1 MRELDS
7 LKIAY
12 HSIKEEKLSM
22 WNANRSPELQNM
34 QVFLKCE
41 LGISECCNISRDW
54 QWICYSLHF
63 K

>member
-12 HSIKEEKLSM
+12 HSIKDEKLSM
-22 WNANRSPELQNM
+22 GNANRSPELQNM

-41 LGISECCNISRDW
+41 LGINESQYCRL
-54 QWICYSLHF
+54 Q
-63 K
+63 